1 MDFANSTK
9 KQRAISFP
17 KFYVVER
24 VTNNFDSRQDFY
36 FRIHERKTLDY
47 KDEQLGFVYLTGRH
61 VDDKQEP
68 CQDMNAPFEIFEDVQ
83 SIEYTVVSE
92 KCDP

>member
-17 KFYVVER
+17 KFYVIER

-47 KDEQLGFVYLTGRH
+47 KDERLGFVYLTGRH
-61 VDDKQEP
+61 VDDKKEP
-68 CQDMNAPFEIFEDVQ
+68 C
-83 SIEYTVVSE
+83 
-92 KCDP
+92 